1 MVGALARPAACWV
14 LAGVRIPDALL
25 DPAQA
30 ARLPAARPGLRL
42 ASVVID
48 GDRLAGIE
56 AAAPAGLPALD
67 GGSRLLVSPW
77 VDAHTHLDKCYTA
90 WRLPGSCHR
99 LGDAVAAS
107 GALRATWTDDDLDRR
122 MRFAL
127 GTARARGTRA
137 LRSHL
142 DWVQGPAPR
151 AWHVARAL
159 REAWRDEIE
168 LQLVSICPLAL
179 FRDEAAGREVAATLA
194 RGGGV
199 LGASVHPLPDQAALL
214 ERVFRL
220 AHEHDLD
227 LDFHVDEHLLA
238 DTGGLEAI
246 ATLTVRQG
254 WQGRVLCGHCC
265 ALAVADE
272 VHAQALLVRFAEAGI
287 TLVSLP
293 LANLN
298 LQDGQPGR
306 TPRLRGL
313 PPLIEARAAGV
324 PVVIASDNVCDAFVG
339 AADFDPLRVLGIAA
353 LAAHLDDP
361 LVQWVDSITTRPARA
376 LKLDADGVLRPGAPA
391 DLLLLDG
398 RASLEALSR
407 PGGTRLRAGTPVAVA
422 APAFSE
428 LDG

>member
-1 MVGALARPAACWV
+1 MVGVLARPASRWV
-14 LAGVRIPDALL
+14 LTDVRIPDALL

-30 ARLPAARPGLRL
+30 ARLPVARPGLRG

-48 GDRLAGIE
+48 GDRVAGIE
-56 AAAPAGLPALD
+56 AVAPAGLPALPA
-67 GGSRLLVSPW
+67 GSRLLVSPW

-107 GALRATWTDDDLDRR
+107 GALRSGWTDDDLDRR

-142 DWVQGPAPR
+142 DWVQGSAPR
-151 AWHVARAL
+151 AWHVATAL
-159 REAWRDEIE
+159 RAAWRDEIE

-199 LGASVHPLPDQAALL
+199 LGASVHPLPDQAMLL
-214 ERVFRL
+214 ERVFAL
-220 AHEHDLD
+220 ARAHDLD
-227 LDFHVDEHLLA
+227 LDFHVDEHLQP
-238 DTGGLEAI
+238 DTGGLRTI
-246 ATLTVRQG
+246 AELTLRHG

-272 VHAQALLVRFAEAGI
+272 AHAQALLLRLAEAGI

-324 PVVIASDNVCDAFVG
+324 AVAIASDNVCDAFVG

-353 LAAHLDDP
+353 LGAHLDDP
-361 LVQWVDSITTRPARA
+361 LVQWVDSLTTRPARA
-376 LKLDADGVLRPGAPA
+376 LKLAQDGVLRTGAPA

-398 RASLEALSR
+398 RDSLEALSR
-407 PGGTRLRAGTPVAVA
+407 PGATRLRGGAPVTFA
-422 APAFSE
+422 APSFTE